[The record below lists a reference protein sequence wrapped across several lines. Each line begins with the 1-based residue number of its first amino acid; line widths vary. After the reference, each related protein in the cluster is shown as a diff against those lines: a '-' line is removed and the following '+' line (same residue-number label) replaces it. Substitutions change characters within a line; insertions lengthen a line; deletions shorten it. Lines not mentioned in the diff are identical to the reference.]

1 MGLIVMDRFDRQSGL
16 VPTDRLMKA
25 WATVIGVGSIGR
37 QVALQLTALGVP
49 KLQLIDPDEVTRTNI
64 TSQGYLTSDI
74 GRPKVEATGD
84 SCHQL
89 EHLLSVHEVRDRYR
103 RKHAVGPYVFCCVD
117 SISARAA
124 IWRSLESR
132 CAFWADGR
140 MLGETIRV
148 LAADDD
154 VSRRHYGTTLFPQA
168 EAQAGSCTSHSTIY
182 AANIAA
188 ALLVHQFVRHLR
200 GSPLDPD
207 AMFNLSAGEYF
218 VLPVA
223 V

>member
-1 MGLIVMDRFDRQSGL
+1 MKVARPVWGWGRGENPR
-16 VPTDRLMKA
+16 PTPL
-25 WATVIGVGSIGR
+25 
-37 QVALQLTALGVP
+37 
-49 KLQLIDPDEVTRTNI
+49 
-64 TSQGYLTSDI
+64 
-74 GRPKVEATGD
+74 
-84 SCHQL
+84 
-89 EHLLSVHEVRDRYR
+89 
-103 RKHAVGPYVFCCVD
+103 
-117 SISARAA
+117 
-124 IWRSLESR
+124 
-132 CAFWADGR
+132 
-140 MLGETIRV
+140 RV